1 MKIKLIVCALLAIV
15 VMQSATAQ
23 SLKKKKNQGEQ
34 VDPDKIEVYMFYI
47 PQTDSLQYKNVLPET
62 IVILGADDGKTKGK
76 AKLVMMSPA
85 GFSELKENMESSRDY
100 YKEAQLPPNTY
111 LGFALSVISIGQLS
125 LLTSEQIKTLPTDQ
139 QKVAAMALNGYTKYT
154 LNGQLPIPVLGI
166 RDGQGDIIPDFNFTF
181 SRNQSMEEN
190 RSNQKEQGV
199 IPQGQGA
206 KKDAWEELMQKARPR
221 N

>member
-34 VDPDKIEVYMFYI
+34 VDPDKVEVYMFYI
-47 PQTDSLQYKNVLPET
+47 PQTDNLQYKNVLPET
-62 IVILGADDGKTKGK
+62 VVILGADDGKTKGK
-76 AKLVMMSPA
+76 AKLVMMSLA
-85 GFSELKENMESSRDY
+85 GFSELKENMESSLAY

-125 LLTSEQIKTLPTDQ
+125 LLTPEQIKALPTDQ
-139 QKVAAMALNGYTKYT
+139 QKFAAMALNGYTKYT
-154 LNGQLPIPVLGI
+154 LNGELPIPVLGV
-166 RDGQGDIIPDFNFTF
+166 RDAQGNIVPDFNFTF
-181 SRNQSMEEN
+181 SRNHSAEEN
-190 RSNQKEQGV
+190 SSNQQQKNTSQDQ
-199 IPQGQGA
+199 P
-206 KKDAWEELMQKARPR
+206 KTDAWEELMKKARPR